1 MGYLIMNKI
10 NDRDLTE
17 LSGYWVY
24 QDLKDN
30 STIKVN
36 GNKYKVL
43 STISNNKNKNKNI
56 NGSADI
62 KIFELLDSNNSPS
75 GQQIISFEGT
85 NNNESINPKNPLK
98 GKVGDDWLENIKLMD
113 NEKTTTPLLEQNNK
127 FLELYKKKLD
137 DANKLS
143 NSNFYRK
150 YGEKVAKYKNKEVVS
165 EDGNSQGGASAIHQ
179 GVEHPEKHIVSTNP
193 AMLPEAIWRNLK
205 QSNFE
210 NIINFHSTNDVLSWL
225 QDPFAKEMPGK
236 RINIRDG
243 VPTLNG
249 LIDSHLGFKRE
260 FNSKTNEYKDIP
272 VHKIESVKDTEIKNG
287 KEVKKVININLDM
300 DGRIPINVWTGD
312 SIARSGKGKNIKL
325 DIEKLGDLYQ
335 LVTGE
340 TSTML
345 QECVTFLNESFNIS
359 QSENSYFGDRKHKL
373 KQKFKNVIE
382 IDVLENM
389 SRNIT
394 SKKNELFESI
404 DSFMDKI
411 GPIAILVPALNLKPL
426 KWGINK
432 VDSQFQRGIER
443 IHDSID
449 KILVKMFKNL
459 DHDLQDGVT
468 EEMMKHLKIVRENI
482 ILIKNQN
489 DIYGNQIADIKSI
502 MSYQD
507 ATIMDGNLNI
517 NYNGQHMVSGKVNL
531 SKYLSRKMTILKN
544 HIDNAV
550 EELSDYIQKVYNENF
565 KELVRN
571 INNTTEIIK
580 GIIDGLN
587 LLITMLYEKR
597 IIDGLKESSIDRKQF
612 ENSIEELKINLT
624 KWTDFLHDL
633 KAASPIL
640 ENHLDDIVKN
650 MKPLIVQ
657 MIFEPSHYDDM
668 FILNTQAHARLDQ
681 MAKQFEVVCNGLN
694 ENEGQAIQTMDQ
706 SASLIRSNLIQVK
719 EQLEKLAVY

>member
-43 STISNNKNKNKNI
+43 STISNNKNKNI

-517 NYNGQHMVSGKVNL
+517 NYNGQHMVSSKVNL

>member
-43 STISNNKNKNKNI
+43 STISNNKNKNI

-345 QECVTFLNESFNIS
+345 QECVTFLNESFNIF

>member
-43 STISNNKNKNKNI
+43 STISNNKNKNI

-335 LVTGE
+335 LVTEE

-373 KQKFKNVIE
+373 KQKFKNVIK

-544 HIDNAV
+544 HIDIAV

>member
-1 MGYLIMNKI
+1 MNKI

-43 STISNNKNKNKNI
+43 STISNNKNKNI

-411 GPIAILVPALNLKPL
+411 GPIAILVLALNLKPL

>member
-1 MGYLIMNKI
+1 MNKI

-17 LSGYWVY
+17 FSGYWVY

-43 STISNNKNKNKNI
+43 STISNNKNKNI

-312 SIARSGKGKNIKL
+312 SIARSVKGKNIKL

>member
-1 MGYLIMNKI
+1 MNKI

-43 STISNNKNKNKNI
+43 STISNNKNKNI

-640 ENHLDDIVKN
+640 EIHLDDIVKN

-657 MIFEPSHYDDM
+657 MIFEPSHYNDM

>member
-43 STISNNKNKNKNI
+43 STISNNKNKNI

-459 DHDLQDGVT
+459 DHDLQNGVT

>member
-1 MGYLIMNKI
+1 MNKI

-43 STISNNKNKNKNI
+43 STISNNKNKNI

-165 EDGNSQGGASAIHQ
+165 EDGNSQSGASAIHQ

-335 LVTGE
+335 LVTEE

>member
-1 MGYLIMNKI
+1 MNKI

-24 QDLKDN
+24 QDINTNKE
-30 STIKVN
+30 IKVN
-36 GNKYKVL
+36 GKRFMQVDSYNDD
-43 STISNNKNKNKNI
+43 KNRNL
-56 NGSADI
+56 NGAADI
-62 KIFELLDSNNSPS
+62 KIYELLDDKSKPT
-75 GQQIISFEGT
+75 GQQTIVYQGT
-85 NNNESINPKNPLK
+85 SNEAINPKNPLRSK
-98 GKVGDDWLENIKLMD
+98 NIGDDWIQNIKLMND
-113 NEKTTTPLLEQNNK
+113 SNMSTQYLNQADEFSNQ
-127 FLELYKKKLD
+127 YKKKIE

-143 NSNFYRK
+143 KSEFLRK
-150 YGEKVAKYKNKEVVS
+150 YNTNPKNYKHKSIVADGGNSEGGAGAKYH
-165 EDGNSQGGASAIHQ
+165 GAKHQ
-179 GVEHPEKHIVSTNP
+179 NENIVASNP
-193 AMLPEAIWRNLK
+193 AMLPYASWEQYKNSKFKNMI
-205 QSNFE
+205 S
-210 NIINFHSTNDVLSWL
+210 FHSTNDLLSWL

-260 FNSKTNEYKDIP
+260 FNSKSNEYKDIP

-312 SIARSGKGKNIKL
+312 SIARSGKGENIKL

-340 TSTML
+340 TSIML
-345 QECVTFLNESFNIS
+345 QEC
-359 QSENSYFGDRKHKL
+359 
-373 KQKFKNVIE
+373 
-382 IDVLENM
+382 
-389 SRNIT
+389 
-394 SKKNELFESI
+394 
-404 DSFMDKI
+404 
-411 GPIAILVPALNLKPL
+411 
-426 KWGINK
+426 
-432 VDSQFQRGIER
+432 
-443 IHDSID
+443 
-449 KILVKMFKNL
+449 
-459 DHDLQDGVT
+459 VT
-468 EEMMKHLKIVRENI
+468 EEMMKHLKIVSENI
-482 ILIKNQN
+482 VLIKNQN

-640 ENHLDDIVKN
+640 ENHLDDIVRN
-650 MKPLIVQ
+650 MKPLIVNQ
-657 MIFEPSHYDDM
+657 IFEPSHYDDM

-681 MAKQFEVVCNGLN
+681 MAQ
-694 ENEGQAIQTMDQ
+694 
-706 SASLIRSNLIQVK
+706 
-719 EQLEKLAVY
+719 

>member
-43 STISNNKNKNKNI
+43 STISNNKNKNI

-335 LVTGE
+335 LVTEE

-550 EELSDYIQKVYNENF
+550 EELTDYIQKVYNENF

>member
-1 MGYLIMNKI
+1 M
-10 NDRDLTE
+10 
-17 LSGYWVY
+17 
-24 QDLKDN
+24 
-30 STIKVN
+30 N

-43 STISNNKNKNKNI
+43 STISNNKNKNI

-389 SRNIT
+389 SRKIT

-681 MAKQFEVVCNGLN
+681 MAQQFEVVCNGLN

>member
-43 STISNNKNKNKNI
+43 STISNNKNKNI

-85 NNNESINPKNPLK
+85 NNNESINSKNPLK

>member
-1 MGYLIMNKI
+1 MNKI

-43 STISNNKNKNKNI
+43 STISNNKNKNI

-272 VHKIESVKDTEIKNG
+272 VHKIELVKDTEIKNG

>member
-1 MGYLIMNKI
+1 MNKI

-43 STISNNKNKNKNI
+43 STISNNKNKNI

-580 GIIDGLN
+580 GTIDGLN

>member
-1 MGYLIMNKI
+1 MI
-10 NDRDLTE
+10 E

-43 STISNNKNKNKNI
+43 STISNNKNKNI

>member
-1 MGYLIMNKI
+1 MGYLKMNKI

-43 STISNNKNKNKNI
+43 STISNNKNKNI

>member
-43 STISNNKNKNKNI
+43 STISNNKNKNI

-150 YGEKVAKYKNKEVVS
+150 YGEKVVKYKNKEVVS

-335 LVTGE
+335 LVTEE

>member
-43 STISNNKNKNKNI
+43 STISNNKNKNI

-489 DIYGNQIADIKSI
+489 DIYGNQSADIKSI

>member
-1 MGYLIMNKI
+1 MNKI

-43 STISNNKNKNKNI
+43 STISNNKNKNI

-373 KQKFKNVIE
+373 KQKFKNIIE

>member
-1 MGYLIMNKI
+1 MNKI

-43 STISNNKNKNKNI
+43 STISNNKNKNI

-345 QECVTFLNESFNIS
+345 QECVTFLNESFNIF

>member
-43 STISNNKNKNKNI
+43 STISNNKNKNI

-335 LVTGE
+335 LVTEE

-612 ENSIEELKINLT
+612 ENSIE
-624 KWTDFLHDL
+624 
-633 KAASPIL
+633 
-640 ENHLDDIVKN
+640 
-650 MKPLIVQ
+650 
-657 MIFEPSHYDDM
+657 
-668 FILNTQAHARLDQ
+668 
-681 MAKQFEVVCNGLN
+681 
-694 ENEGQAIQTMDQ
+694 
-706 SASLIRSNLIQVK
+706 
-719 EQLEKLAVY
+719 

>member
-43 STISNNKNKNKNI
+43 STISNNKNKNI

-325 DIEKLGDLYQ
+325 DIEILGDLYQ

>member
-1 MGYLIMNKI
+1 MNKI

-43 STISNNKNKNKNI
+43 STISNNKNKNI

-550 EELSDYIQKVYNENF
+550 EELSDYIQKFYNENF

>member
-1 MGYLIMNKI
+1 MNKI

-17 LSGYWVY
+17 LSGYWVC

-43 STISNNKNKNKNI
+43 STISNNKNKNI

>member
-43 STISNNKNKNKNI
+43 STISNNKNKNI

-62 KIFELLDSNNSPS
+62 KIFELLNSNNSPS

-340 TSTML
+340 TCTML

>member
-1 MGYLIMNKI
+1 
-10 NDRDLTE
+10 
-17 LSGYWVY
+17 
-24 QDLKDN
+24 
-30 STIKVN
+30 
-36 GNKYKVL
+36 
-43 STISNNKNKNKNI
+43 SNNKNKNI

-517 NYNGQHMVSGKVNL
+517 NYNGQHMVSDKVNL

>member
-43 STISNNKNKNKNI
+43 STISNNKNKNI

-85 NNNESINPKNPLK
+85 NNNESVNPKNPLK

-517 NYNGQHMVSGKVNL
+517 NYNGQHMVSDKVNL

>member
-24 QDLKDN
+24 QVLKDN

-43 STISNNKNKNKNI
+43 STISNNKNKNI

>member
-43 STISNNKNKNKNI
+43 STISNNKNKNI

-340 TSTML
+340 TSTMI

>member
-24 QDLKDN
+24 QDLKDI

-43 STISNNKNKNKNI
+43 STISNNKNKNI

>member
-1 MGYLIMNKI
+1 MNKI

-36 GNKYKVL
+36 GNKYKFL
-43 STISNNKNKNKNI
+43 STISNNKNKNI

>member
-1 MGYLIMNKI
+1 MNKI

-43 STISNNKNKNKNI
+43 STISNNKNKNI

-62 KIFELLDSNNSPS
+62 KILELLDSNNSPS

>member
-43 STISNNKNKNKNI
+43 STISNNKNKNI

-165 EDGNSQGGASAIHQ
+165 EDGNSQGGASAIHK

-340 TSTML
+340 KSTML

>member
-30 STIKVN
+30 STIKLN

-43 STISNNKNKNKNI
+43 STISNNKNKNI

>member
-43 STISNNKNKNKNI
+43 STISNNKNKNI

-550 EELSDYIQKVYNENF
+550 EELSDYIQKVYNKNF

>member
-1 MGYLIMNKI
+1 MNKI

-43 STISNNKNKNKNI
+43 STISNNKNKNI

-312 SIARSGKGKNIKL
+312 SITRSGKGKNIKL

>member
-43 STISNNKNKNKNI
+43 STISNNKNKNI

-706 SASLIRSNLIQVK
+706 SASLIRLNLIQVK

>member
-1 MGYLIMNKI
+1 
-10 NDRDLTE
+10 
-17 LSGYWVY
+17 
-24 QDLKDN
+24 
-30 STIKVN
+30 
-36 GNKYKVL
+36 VL
-43 STISNNKNKNKNI
+43 STISNNKNKNI